1 MYILVEMNSKTPL
14 FEEKQVNLSVPFHGL
29 LGVGAAF
36 ESTTDPVLLAY
47 IMRREGGI
55 PTASALFNIRPA
67 PDTEDPGA
75 DERAYARAY
84 DLVVDDLSRP
94 PLPSSEP
101 TSGLTSGNSNL
112 SANNVG
118 SVTFKINSSYG
129 TYNTPVTVAAGRI
142 CKDEKKNPPQKAT
155 DFYAVS
161 SGSNWVGAAKWQS
174 ASFLKNQIKLTDDN
188 RDLTID
194 WQDSQEYCTG
204 GIAVDK
210 NPFGGGL
217 DSRICRYVNYPQNY
231 QIQFLPMD
239 LTCGTFPELY
249 SCSTLVLAAPSADQ
263 GKSSTY
269 SSTFDF
275 KVGSS
280 VNVSGNGP
288 AIGVQESASWSES
301 VSDTVPAMLVEAGDK
316 RTDEGTFTIYKY
328 CAESEEKATPI
339 NCTSTISMASGSN
352 VCQDYIVGQP
362 QWGQTPDGR
371 LSNTLQAAAWHVNPD
386 GYEGLKT
393 YDITVNW
400 DVELATS
407 TAKLW
412 GGPIDP
418 TGIDSG
424 VGPTGS
430 CNSFGC
436 SCSVGS
442 ETTKTL
448 AKSVTFKVS
457 VPSSCST
464 SPPTPGSEC
473 SPAFCAK
480 NPSTGCTSAPPSC
493 LYCDRSECHEQAER
507 NEV

>member
-1 MYILVEMNSKTPL
+1 M
-14 FEEKQVNLSVPFHGL
+14 
-29 LGVGAAF
+29 
-36 ESTTDPVLLAY
+36 
-47 IMRREGGI
+47 
-55 PTASALFNIRPA
+55 
-67 PDTEDPGA
+67 
-75 DERAYARAY
+75 
-84 DLVVDDLSRP
+84 DDLSRP

-101 TSGLTSGNSNL
+101 TSGLTSGNSDL
-112 SANNVG
+112 SENNVG
-118 SVTFKINSSYG
+118 QTTFKINSSYG

-142 CKDEKKNPPQKAT
+142 CKDEQKNPPQKAK

-161 SGSNWVGAAKWQS
+161 SIDSNWVGAAKWQS

-231 QIQFLPMD
+231 QIQFQPMD
-239 LTCGTFPELY
+239 LRCGTLTDSV
-249 SCSTLVLAAPSADQ
+249 SCSTLELAAPSATQ
-263 GKSSTY
+263 GKSSSY

-275 KVGSS
+275 SVGTT
-280 VNVSGNGP
+280 VNVSGSGP
-288 AIGVQESASWSES
+288 AIGIQAGASWSES
-301 VSDTVPAMLVEAGDK
+301 VSETVPKMLVEAGDK
-316 RTDEGTFTIYKY
+316 ETDEGTFTIYKY
-328 CAESEEKATPI
+328 CAESEETATPV
-339 NCTSTISMASGSN
+339 NCTSTISMAPGSN
-352 VCQDYIVGQP
+352 VCQDYIVGLPQP
-362 QWGQTPDGR
+362 GQTPDGR

-386 GYEGLKT
+386 GYEGSKT

-400 DVELATS
+400 SVELATS

-412 GGPIDP
+412 GGPIDQ

-448 AKSVTFKVS
+448 AKSIIFKVP

-464 SPPTPGSEC
+464 PTPPPPTPPQPTPGSEC
-473 SPAFCAK
+473 SPAFCKAY
-480 NPSTGCTSAPPSC
+480 PSTRCTAAPPSC
-493 LYCDRSECHEQAER
+493 EYCDQSECHESAER
-507 NEV
+507 NGV